1 MTWLPWIAW
10 IWSNIALLGCGAG
23 LVALWWYWSRLRMFG
38 IPVWMLLG
46 AVIFLTG
53 LGWGEKRYS
62 DGIDSAD
69 TILRQKMA
77 EAQRRAAA
85 KDAELKATRDEI
97 ERVKREKDRKVKE
110 ANNIAEANLHKA
122 QEAAQRAQEA
132 ESDGRSDAE
141 IIADLDARL
150 EAANG
155 LIADLNAQLGD
166 RSSVPDCKPKYITK
180 TIRRDCQAYVWPKGV
195 TDALKER
202 R

>member
-38 IPVWMLLG
+38 IPVWILLG

-69 TILRQKMA
+69 TILRQQVA
-77 EAQRRAAA
+77 EAQRRESA
-85 KDAELKATRDEI
+85 KQVALQSARDAI
-97 ERVKREKDRKVKE
+97 ERAKREKDQEVQA
-110 ANNIAEANLHKA
+110 ANRRAEDALQKAIA
-122 QEAAQRAQEA
+122 AAQRAQEA